1 MLSNRYSDCLADF
14 GEKWTLTLDMIKKLS
29 QKLFSSNNQRT
40 KTIKKNIIGSLFIKG
55 CSILISLLLVPMT
68 LDYVSS
74 ELYGI
79 WLTLSSIMLWLN
91 FFDVGFTLGLKN
103 KLAEAIAKED
113 WKRGKSLVAT
123 TYLMMLLIFV
133 PLWIILEVA
142 VPYINWSSFLN
153 VNIVYNDEIA
163 RAMHILVTCFCVQ
176 MIVNVLTAVIAAFQK
191 VALSSAFPVLGN
203 FLSLIA
209 IFLLT
214 KFCPPSLVALACTIS
229 VLPILVIIIASL
241 ILYSNKFKIVAPS
254 IKSINKSYIKELF
267 GLGYKFF
274 LIQIQV
280 VVLYQSTNI
289 LISNVAGP
297 NEVTYYNIAY
307 KYLGIAMMIYTIFL
321 SPLWPAFTDAYTK
334 KDYKWMKNIYKKMSM
349 VFVVSAIAVI
359 GMMIISPFAYKIW
372 IGEEVSIPIMMTI
385 AVGIYMIIHSWDSLQ
400 VNMINGIGAVKLQT
414 YITSLGLIIHIPL
427 SLFLG
432 KYIGAVG
439 VVCSMILINLL
450 YSSVFTLQINKLLNN
465 KAIGVWIK

>member
-1 MLSNRYSDCLADF
+1 
-14 GEKWTLTLDMIKKLS
+14 MIKKLS

-68 LDYVSS
+68 LNYVSS

-113 WKRGKSLVAT
+113 WERGKSLVST

-142 VPYINWSSFLN
+142 VPFINWSSFLN
-153 VNIVYNDEIA
+153 VDIAYNDEITS
-163 RAMHILVTCFCVQ
+163 AMHILVACFCAQ

-229 VLPILVIIIASL
+229 VLPILVIIIASY

-254 IKSINKSYIKELF
+254 IKTINRSYIKELF

-334 KDYKWMKNIYKKMSM
+334 RDYKWMKNIYKKMSM

-359 GMMIISPFAYKIW
+359 GMMVISPFVYKIW
-372 IGEEVSIPIMMTI
+372 IGEEISIPIIMTI
-385 AVGIYMIIHSWDSLQ
+385 VVGIYMIIHSWDSLQ

-432 KYIGAVG
+432 KFIGAVG
-439 VVCSMILINLL
+439 VVCSMILINIL
-450 YSSVFTLQINKLLNN
+450 YSVMFTIQINKLLNN
-465 KAIGVWIK
+465 KAKGIWVK

>member
-1 MLSNRYSDCLADF
+1 MKIVNS
-14 GEKWTLTLDMIKKLS
+14 
-29 QKLFSSNNQRT
+29 LFTSNNQRT
-40 KTIKKNIIGSLFIKG
+40 NTVKKNIIGSLFIKG
-55 CSILISLLLVPMT
+55 CSIVISLLLVPMT
-68 LDYVSS
+68 LGYVSS

-91 FFDVGFTLGLKN
+91 FFDVGFTHGLKN

-113 WKRGKSLVAT
+113 WQRGKSLVST
-123 TYLMMLLIFV
+123 TYFMMVLIFV
-133 PLWIILEVA
+133 PLWIILEIT
-142 VPYINWSSFLN
+142 VPFVNWSSFLN
-153 VNIVYNDEIA
+153 VNAVYNEEIT
-163 RAMHILVTCFCVQ
+163 RATYILVACFCLQ

-203 FLSLIA
+203 FFSLIA

-229 VLPILVIIIASL
+229 VFPILVVIIASL
-241 ILYSNKFKIVAPS
+241 ILYSNKFKAISPS
-254 IKSINKSYIKELF
+254 IKTINQSYIKELF

-307 KYLGIAMMIYTIFL
+307 KYLGIAMMIYTILL

-334 KDYKWMKNIYKKMSM
+334 KDYTWMKNIYKKMSM
-349 VFVVSAIAVI
+349 VFFVSAIAVI
-359 GMMIISPFAYKIW
+359 VMMLVSPYIYKIW
-372 IGEEVSIPIMMTI
+372 VGKDIAIPILMTI
-385 AVGIYMIIHSWDSLQ
+385 SVGIYMIIHSWNELQ
-400 VNMINGIGAVKLQT
+400 IILINGIGFVKLQSFVT
-414 YITSLGLIIHIPL
+414 MIGLVVHVPL
-427 SLFLG
+427 SLYLG

-439 VVCSMILINLL
+439 IVCSMILINIL
-450 YSSVFTLQINKLLNN
+450 YSYIFTLQINKILN
-465 KAIGVWIK
+465 KSTKGIWIK

>member
-1 MLSNRYSDCLADF
+1 MLR
-14 GEKWTLTLDMIKKLS
+14 KI
-29 QKLFSSNNQRT
+29 FSSDNQRT
-40 KTIKKNIIGSLFIKG
+40 KTVKKNIVGSLLIKG

-68 LDYVSS
+68 LGYLSS

-103 KLAEAIAKED
+103 KLGEAIAKED
-113 WKRGKSLVAT
+113 WQRGKSLVST
-123 TYLMMLLIFV
+123 TYFMMVLIFV
-133 PLWIILEVA
+133 PLWIMLEVA
-142 VPYINWSSFLN
+142 VPFVDWASFLN
-153 VNIVYNDEIA
+153 VNAVYNEDIA
-163 RAMHILVTCFCVQ
+163 RAMHILVACFCLQ

-203 FLSLIA
+203 FLSLVA

-229 VLPILVIIIASL
+229 VLPILVVIIASF
-241 ILYSNKFKIVAPS
+241 ILYSNKFNIVAPN
-254 IKSINKSYIKELF
+254 IKAINKSHIKELF

-334 KDYKWMKNIYKKMSM
+334 KDFSWMKNIYKKMSI
-349 VFVVSAIAVI
+349 VFLVSAVAVI
-359 GMMIISPFAYKIW
+359 VMTVISPFVYWLW
-372 IGEEVSIPIMMTI
+372 IGEEVSIPMMMTI

-414 YITSLGLIIHIPL
+414 YITLLGLIVHIPM
-427 SLFLG
+427 SFCIG
-432 KYIGAVG
+432 KYVGAIG

-450 YSSVFTLQINKLLNN
+450 YSTVFTIQINKLLNN
-465 KAIGVWIK
+465 KAKGIWKE

>member
-1 MLSNRYSDCLADF
+1 
-14 GEKWTLTLDMIKKLS
+14 
-29 QKLFSSNNQRT
+29 
-40 KTIKKNIIGSLFIKG
+40 
-55 CSILISLLLVPMT
+55 MT
-68 LDYVSS
+68 LGYVSS

-113 WKRGKSLVAT
+113 WQRGKSLVST
-123 TYLMMLLIFV
+123 TYFMMVLIFV
-133 PLWIILEVA
+133 PLWIVLELA
-142 VPYINWSSFLN
+142 IPLIDWALFLN
-153 VNIVYNDEIA
+153 VDASYNDEIA
-163 RAMHILVTCFCVQ
+163 RAVHILVACFCLQ

-214 KFCPPSLVALACTIS
+214 KLCPPSLVALACTIS
-229 VLPILVIIIASL
+229 VLPILVIIIASF

-254 IKSINKSYIKELF
+254 IRTINKSYIKELF

-334 KDYKWMKNIYKKMSM
+334 QDYKWMKNIYRKMSM
-349 VFVVSAIAVI
+349 VFMVSAIAVI
-359 GMMIISPFAYKIW
+359 GMMVISPFVYKIW

-385 AVGIYMIIHSWDSLQ
+385 AVGLYMIIHSWDSLQ

-414 YITSLGLIIHIPL
+414 YITSLGLIVHIPL

-432 KYIGAVG
+432 KCIGSVG
-439 VVCSMILINLL
+439 VVVSMILINVL
-450 YSSVFTLQINKLLNN
+450 YSTVFTIQINKLLNN
-465 KAIGVWIK
+465 KAIGFWKK

>member
-1 MLSNRYSDCLADF
+1 MRNLFRSDNVF
-14 GEKWTLTLDMIKKLS
+14 MIKEFI
-29 QKLFSSNNQRT
+29 QKLLSSNNQRT
-40 KTIKKNIIGSLFIKG
+40 KTVIKNILGSLFIKG
-55 CSILISLLLVPMT
+55 FSILISLLLIPMT
-68 LDYVSS
+68 LGYVST

-113 WKRGKSLVAT
+113 WQRGKSLVST
-123 TYLMMLLIFV
+123 TYYMMVLIFV
-133 PLWIILEVA
+133 PLWIVLELV
-142 VPYINWSSFLN
+142 VPFVNWSSFLN
-153 VNIVYNDEIA
+153 VETVYNDEIT
-163 RAMHILVTCFCVQ
+163 RAMHILVACFCLQ

-209 IFLLT
+209 VYLLT
-214 KFCPPSLVALACTIS
+214 KFCPPSLVALASTIS
-229 VLPILVIIIASL
+229 VLPILVIIIASF
-241 ILYSNKFKIVAPS
+241 ILYSRKFKIIAPS
-254 IKSINKSYIKELF
+254 IKTINKSYIKELF

-274 LIQIQV
+274 LIQIQI

-334 KDYKWMKNIYKKMSM
+334 KDYTWMKNIYKKMTM
-349 VFVVSAIAVI
+349 VFGVSAFAVI
-359 GMMIISPFAYKIW
+359 VMILISPMVYRIW
-372 IGEEVSIPIMMTI
+372 IGREFVIPIIMTI
-385 AVGIYMIIHSWDSLQ
+385 VVGIYMIIHSWNSLQ

-414 YITSLGLIIHIPL
+414 YVTTIGLLIHIPL
-427 SLFLG
+427 SFCLG

-439 VVCSMILINLL
+439 VVCSMILINVL
-450 YSSVFTLQINKLLNN
+450 YCTMFTIQINKLLN
-465 KAIGVWIK
+465 KKSIGIWGK

>member
-1 MLSNRYSDCLADF
+1 
-14 GEKWTLTLDMIKKLS
+14 MIKKYVN
-29 QKLFSSNNQRT
+29 QIFSSKDQRSN
-40 KTIKKNIIGSLFIKG
+40 IVKKNIIASLFIKG

-68 LDYVSS
+68 LSYMSS

-113 WKRGKSLVAT
+113 WERGKSLVST
-123 TYLMMLLIFV
+123 TYLMMIAIFF
-133 PLWIILEVA
+133 PLWLILEVS
-142 VPYINWSSFLN
+142 VPFINWSTFLN
-153 VNIVYNDEIA
+153 VDFVYNAEIA
-163 RAMHILVTCFCVQ
+163 RAMHILVACFCLQ

-203 FLSLIA
+203 FLSLVA

-229 VLPILVIIIASL
+229 VFPILVILIASVV
-241 ILYSNKFKIVAPS
+241 LYSRSFKAVAPS
-254 IKSINKSYIKELF
+254 ISSINKSYIKELL

-280 VVLYQSTNI
+280 VVLFQSTNI

-349 VFVVSAIAVI
+349 VFLVSAIAVI
-359 GMMIISPFAYKIW
+359 GMMFISSFVYKIW
-372 IGEEVSIPIMMTI
+372 IGKEISIPINMTI
-385 AVGIYMIIHSWDSLQ
+385 AVGIYMIIYSWDALQ

-414 YITSLGLIIHIPL
+414 YITLLGLIIHVPL
-427 SLFLG
+427 SLYLG
-432 KYIGAVG
+432 RYIGALG
-439 VVCSMILINLL
+439 VVSSMILINIL
-450 YSSVFTLQINKLLNN
+450 YSTVFTIQINKLLNN
-465 KAIGVWIK
+465 EAKGIWSK

>member
-1 MLSNRYSDCLADF
+1 
-14 GEKWTLTLDMIKKLS
+14 MIRKIFHKL
-29 QKLFSSNNQRT
+29 LSSNNQRT

-55 CSILISLLLVPMT
+55 CSIVISLLLVPMT
-68 LDYVSS
+68 LGYVSS

-113 WKRGKSLVAT
+113 WQRGKSLVST
-123 TYLMMLLIFV
+123 TYFMMVLIFV
-133 PLWIILEVA
+133 PLWIVLEII
-142 VPYINWSSFLN
+142 VPFVNWSSFLN
-153 VNIVYNDEIA
+153 VDAIYNEEITK
-163 RAMHILVTCFCVQ
+163 AMHILVVCFCLQ

-229 VLPILVIIIASL
+229 VLPILVIIIASFV
-241 ILYSNKFKIVAPS
+241 LYSKKFKIVAPS
-254 IKSINKSYIKELF
+254 IKTINKSYIKELF

-274 LIQIQV
+274 LIQIQF

-334 KDYKWMKNIYKKMSM
+334 KDYIWMKNIYKKMSM
-349 VFVVSAIAVI
+349 VFLVSAMAVI
-359 GMMIISPFAYKIW
+359 AMMIISPFVYRIW
-372 IGEEVSIPIMMTI
+372 IGEEVSIPIIMTI
-385 AVGIYMIIHSWDSLQ
+385 VVGIYMIIHSWDSLQ
-400 VNMINGIGAVKLQT
+400 VNMINGIGTVKLQT
-414 YITSLGLIIHIPL
+414 YITMTGLVVHIPL
-427 SLFLG
+427 SLYLG
-432 KYIGAVG
+432 KHVGAIGVI
-439 VVCSMILINLL
+439 CSMILINIL
-450 YSSVFTLQINKLLNN
+450 YSTIFTLQINRILDK
-465 KAIGVWIK
+465 KAKGIWLK